1 MDLSPRFQATHTA
14 FSRVKRLLAAST
26 KDRLVIRTAD
36 SLQVLHSI
44 KLAEPLSSLAFS
56 ASAQHLLAV
65 TSAGVVSV
73 YDCDS
78 AERQIVSTAS
88 AGEGTA
94 ASWLTSACG
103 FFRLLLF
110 PMLIYLALG
119 FSDSSEYGTIL
130 SETSLSTP

>member
-1 MDLSPRFQATHTA
+1 MDLSPHFQATHAA

-44 KLAEPLSSLAFS
+44 KLAEPLTSLAFS

-65 TSAGVVSV
+65 TSGGTVSV

-94 ASWLTSACG
+94 ASWL
-103 FFRLLLF
+103 
-110 PMLIYLALG
+110 
-119 FSDSSEYGTIL
+119 SSECASFFVSFFFSSSQAGVSDFWVSQTDRGL
-130 SETSLSTP
+130 GQ